1 MEKHVPY
8 TDSYFLRSRKII
20 QLKGDAEVTYACF
33 MRRPVTY
40 APKIAV
46 NWIKEIISSRV
57 IVSLSISVGN
67 VAISLPCLT

>member
-46 NWIKEIISSRV
+46 NWLKEIILV
-57 IVSLSISVGN
+57 VV
-67 VAISLPCLT
+67 

>member
-8 TDSYFLRSRKII
+8 TDSYFLRSRKIV

-40 APKIAV
+40 APKIAL
-46 NWIKEIISSRV
+46 NWLMEIISSRKQQ
-57 IVSLSISVGN
+57 VSIDERFNHVSIN
-67 VAISLPCLT
+67 FT